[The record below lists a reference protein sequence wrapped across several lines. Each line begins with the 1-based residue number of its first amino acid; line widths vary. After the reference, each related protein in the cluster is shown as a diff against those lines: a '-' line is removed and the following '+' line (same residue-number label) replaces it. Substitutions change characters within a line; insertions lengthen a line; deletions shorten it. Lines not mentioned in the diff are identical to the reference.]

1 MKRFSM
7 AFVFLILAATVAS
20 AAPAQQAPATPDDA
34 AFVLSLGETPAPLFL
49 TFPPTESE
57 CLALTDNCLR
67 QRCFCEVL
75 CGGAPVEYPCYTG
88 HPTRWTEGCFC

>member
-1 MKRFSM
+1 MKHFSM
-7 AFVFLILAATVAS
+7 AFVFLILAAT
-20 AAPAQQAPATPDDA
+20 AAPAAPQAPVTADDA
-34 AFVLSLGETPAPLFL
+34 AFVLSLAGETPAPLLL

-57 CLALTDNCLR
+57 CLAITNNCLR

-75 CGGAPVEYPCYTG
+75 CGGYPVEYPCYTG